1 MRLLQADGRA
11 HALSELLEQRAD
23 ALDPAVLVVPR
34 GWSTH
39 ETLEAF
45 RDAVAALEA
54 GTAKHDHAV
63 CCNVW
68 THHDDTWTRVHLVYA
83 RRTRELFVVHAFDPT
98 LIAVMQL

>member
-1 MRLLQADGRA
+1 MRLLQADGRV

-39 ETLEAF
+39 ESLEAF
-45 RDAVAALEA
+45 RDAVAALDWHCEA
-54 GTAKHDHAV
+54 RPRRVLQRLD
-63 CCNVW
+63 
-68 THHDDTWTRVHLVYA
+68 HHDDTWTRVHLVYA

-98 LIAVMQL
+98 LIAVVQL